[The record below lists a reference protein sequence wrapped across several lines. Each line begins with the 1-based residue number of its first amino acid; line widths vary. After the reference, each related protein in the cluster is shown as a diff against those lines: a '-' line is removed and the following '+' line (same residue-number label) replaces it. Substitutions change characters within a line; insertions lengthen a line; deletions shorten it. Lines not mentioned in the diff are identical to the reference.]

1 MICIRCEATEFR
13 TQNETIK
20 QAFGKDEIA
29 VECPASVCTMCG
41 WVTVTLE
48 QADELLK
55 RTIQEYAKLKANR
68 AARPEPEIGRLY
80 KNSSTGGTAKLVRIH
95 SDGVEM
101 RHATKSS
108 RQSWNTF
115 FTWWKPL

>member
-1 MICIRCEATEFR
+1 MICIRCEATEF
-13 TQNETIK
+13 ETRDEVIE
-20 QAFGKDEIA
+20 QELGKDTIE
-29 VECPASVCTMCG
+29 VKTPASVCRMCG
-41 WVTVTLE
+41 WVTVTLD

-68 AARPEPEIGRLY
+68 AKRPEPEIGRTY
-80 KNSSTGGTAKLVRIH
+80 RSKSTGSLAKLTRIH

-101 RHATKSS
+101 QHSTKCS

-115 FTWWKPL
+115 FTWWKPI